1 MERVPGQTPASAG
14 CRTECGIFNEGLSC
28 PVFVTSAA
36 HLVKA
41 PPTHSAGLP
50 LLDTCCCSCFGVTQ
64 EHYINKGHEELM
76 RKGKE
81 GILAVGT
88 LTSGCRFF
96 ALQTY

>member
-1 MERVPGQTPASAG
+1 M
-14 CRTECGIFNEGLSC
+14 
-28 PVFVTSAA
+28 FVTNAA
-36 HLVKA
+36 HLVKT
-41 PPTHSAGLP
+41 PPSQFVGLP

-88 LTSGCRFF
+88 LTSGHRFLELQKHESIVHCASDDCYQCR
-96 ALQTY
+96 